1 MTVKYTENVGAQG
14 RTRTDTP
21 LLAGDFESKSDI
33 VFKRLFVEYR
43 SFFFDIST

>member
-21 LLAGDFESKSDI
+21 LLAGDFEFISPI
-33 VFKRLFVEYR
+33 VLKRLFVEHC
-43 SFFFDIST
+43 SFF